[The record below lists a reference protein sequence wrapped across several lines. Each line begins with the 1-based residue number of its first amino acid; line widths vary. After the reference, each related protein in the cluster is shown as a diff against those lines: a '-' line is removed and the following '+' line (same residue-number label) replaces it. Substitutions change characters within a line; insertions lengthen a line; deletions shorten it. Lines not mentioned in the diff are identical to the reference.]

1 MTSSFRGYDQFR
13 NSLFLGTKEGEGRG
27 GKGRKR
33 KGRRFIT
40 MGGRRRGQVRE
51 APSAPVSRDSRVLRV
66 TALLALLALVFSYLG
81 GVTED
86 FILLLL

>member
-1 MTSSFRGYDQFR
+1 
-13 NSLFLGTKEGEGRG
+13 
-27 GKGRKR
+27 
-33 KGRRFIT
+33 